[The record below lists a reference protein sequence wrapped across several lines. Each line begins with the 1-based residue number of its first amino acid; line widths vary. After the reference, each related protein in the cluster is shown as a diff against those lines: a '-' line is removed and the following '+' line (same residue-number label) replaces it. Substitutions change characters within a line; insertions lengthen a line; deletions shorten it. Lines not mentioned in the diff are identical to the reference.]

1 MKRLSVCAAL
11 SLAALALPGSAHAMS
26 CEQILAAIQRGES
39 SQSISSRMASE
50 GGLTESTLQ
59 CLVDGGAPA
68 WALSTARALLAS
80 QGPSEAP
87 SPSLDPEPIAA
98 APEPLEE
105 PAPPPSPRPS
115 PKPSDPPRT
124 ARPAPAPAPAPAA
137 RPSPRRSPAAVAPS
151 RPVIAPSPAYSGPS
165 WPGVTVDP
173 GLTESYTDYG
183 VNGFETTREDPWSTF
198 AADVDNGSYTMT
210 RRKLIEG
217 YLPPQAAVRAEE
229 FVNYLPYEYAR
240 PPEGAPFGVDVE
252 MAHNPWSETHIV
264 RIGVQGKR
272 VLEDRRKPVHL
283 TFLVDTSGSM
293 QSSDKLPL
301 VKRALTMLSEELE
314 DGDTVSL
321 VVYAGSAGLVL
332 PPTPVS
338 QRAKILQALAQ
349 LEAGG
354 STAMGAGIELAY
366 RQARASYED
375 GAVNR
380 VIIASDGDA
389 NVGQTDH
396 ASLSKMIRGYA
407 EDGITLTTLGFG
419 EGNYR
424 DTTMEQI
431 ANDGDGNYFYLD
443 SEREAQRV
451 LVDKMT
457 STLEVIAKDVKIQ
470 VEFSPETVR
479 SYRLIGYENRDV
491 ADRDF
496 RNDAVDG
503 GEIGSGHQV
512 TALYEVRW
520 TGEPG
525 PLGRVRIRHQ
535 APGPDAPHVERDYA
549 LAPEVNAD
557 VDAASRQFRMAL
569 ASATFAEILRGSPYA
584 EEVSL
589 ADVQWLARGAAR
601 AEYPE
606 DSELVQLIGRA
617 ITLRGQGA
625 VSGM

>member
-1 MKRLSVCAAL
+1 MKRFSVSAAISLSAL
-11 SLAALALPGSAHAMS
+11 MMLPTRAHAMS
-26 CEQILAAIQRGES
+26 CEQILAAIGRGES
-39 SQSISSRMASE
+39 SQSISARMASE
-50 GGLTESTLQ
+50 GGLTEATLQ
-59 CLVDGGAPA
+59 CLIDRGAPA
-68 WALSTARALLAS
+68 WAVSAARALSVS
-80 QGPSEAP
+80 Q
-87 SPSLDPEPIAA
+87 PEPTAPEVMPAPTEPVA
-98 APEPLEE
+98 APE
-105 PAPPPSPRPS
+105 PAPPPARVPMRPAPRPV
-115 PKPSDPPRT
+115 PRT
-124 ARPAPAPAPAPAA
+124 TEPRPAPAPQPPAA
-137 RPSPRRSPAAVAPS
+137 AASPVYSQPTWPSVP
-151 RPVIAPSPAYSGPS
+151 
-165 WPGVTVDP
+165 VDP
-173 GLTESYTDYG
+173 GLTETYTDYG
-183 VNGFETTREDPWSTF
+183 VNGFVITNEDPWSTF

-229 FVNYLPYEYAR
+229 FVNYLPYEYTR

-252 MAHNPWSETHIV
+252 MAHSPWNDTYVV
-264 RIGVQGKR
+264 RVGIQGKR

-293 QSSDKLPL
+293 QSPDKLPM
-301 VKRALTMLSEELE
+301 VKRALSMLTRELE
-314 DGDTVSL
+314 DGDTVAL

-332 PPTPVS
+332 PPTPISKRS
-338 QRAKILQALAQ
+338 QIEQALAQ

-354 STAMGAGIELAY
+354 STAMGAGIDLAY

-396 ASLSKMIRGYA
+396 GSLSRTIRGYA

-431 ANDGDGNYFYLD
+431 ANDGDGNYFYID

-470 VEFSPETVR
+470 VEFSPETVKE
-479 SYRLIGYENRDV
+479 YRLIGYENRDV

-525 PLGRVRIRHQ
+525 ELGRVRIRHQ
-535 APGPDAPHVERDYA
+535 APGPDAPHVERSYP
-549 LAPEVNAD
+549 LAPKAQSD
-557 VDAASRQFRMAL
+557 VDMSSRQFRMAL
-569 ASATFAEILRGSPYA
+569 ASATFAEILRGSPHA
-584 EEVSL
+584 EDASL
-589 ADVQWLARGAAR
+589 AEVQWLARGAAR
-601 AEYPE
+601 AEYAE

-617 ITLRGQGA
+617 ITLKKEGA